1 MNYLEKI
8 SLENTIDLRS
18 IVDNYKQPAIICRS
32 NDKMPNLLSIVSA
45 NQKFCHTFKA
55 SAKSIINKSY
65 DFFYDNLD
73 FDDFP
78 EDRIEYSRLLNSIQD
93 RKECEASL
101 HLPNYNRYYKN
112 KIHIHYLPSIVY
124 DNIVFDNYHLFLY
137 TKTLVSNT
145 DVKSHSKE
153 NLQILRNLE
162 RTLRTEKLLREISN
176 LIIIDLPIQKLA
188 QKLALILLNHLK
200 CDRCIIY
207 DYEYGKQNF
216 FVESYLSDIKTIYQR
231 GNHQKTIQIIKKFV
245 DFQHNFYQK
254 FGLKDSKKSFVF
266 AIQNVWEDANFSTLV
281 DFFEE
286 YQVSAEIV
294 VNIIFNGVVVGCICV
309 HQTLQRNWLNEEIE
323 FLEIVAEQFSIALDR
338 FYSTKKIIVS
348 NIYLLDTKNKLE
360 NSLNHEKEMRKIQNE
375 FIALVSHEFKTPL
388 QVIDSARELIVRK
401 LNSNEN
407 TKQFI
412 TNYCNKIRS
421 GIQRMNSLISSTLNL
436 AKIENNKG
444 QIKLEIV
451 EFDLQKMMLEIIDK
465 NINFAQQKNINIS
478 YSISKLPCHY
488 QSDPKLIDHII
499 GNIIVNAIK
508 YSQANSEIKILTK
521 VLANSILISI
531 IDHGIGIPQSDLKNV
546 GNKFFR
552 ASNAI
557 SVSGTGIGVY
567 ITKYFINLL
576 DGKISIKS
584 QEGVG
589 TRVAIFL
596 KKHHH

>member
-1 MNYLEKI
+1 M
-8 SLENTIDLRS
+8 
-18 IVDNYKQPAIICRS
+18 
-32 NDKMPNLLSIVSA
+32 
-45 NQKFCHTFKA
+45 
-55 SAKSIINKSY
+55 
-65 DFFYDNLD
+65 
-73 FDDFP
+73 
-78 EDRIEYSRLLNSIQD
+78 
-93 RKECEASL
+93 
-101 HLPNYNRYYKN
+101 
-112 KIHIHYLPSIVY
+112 
-124 DNIVFDNYHLFLY
+124 
-137 TKTLVSNT
+137 
-145 DVKSHSKE
+145 
-153 NLQILRNLE
+153 
-162 RTLRTEKLLREISN
+162 
-176 LIIIDLPIQKLA
+176 
-188 QKLALILLNHLK
+188 NHLK
-200 CDRCIIY
+200 CDRCVIY

-231 GNHQKTIQIIKKFV
+231 ENHQKTIQTVKKFV

-254 FGLKDSKKSFVF
+254 FGLKDAKKSFVF
-266 AIQNVWEDANFSTLV
+266 SIPNVWEDANFSGLT

-294 VNIIFNGVVVGCICV
+294 VNVIFNGIAVGCICV
-309 HQTLQRNWLNEEIE
+309 HQALQRNWLNEEIE

-401 LNSNEN
+401 LNSVEN
-407 TKQFI
+407 GKQFI

-421 GIQRMNSLISSTLNL
+421 GIQRMNSLITSTLNL

-444 QIKLEIV
+444 QIKLEMLD
-451 EFDLQKMMLEIIDK
+451 FDLQKMVLEIIDK
-465 NINFAQQKNINIS
+465 NMNFAQQKNINIV
-478 YSISKLPCHY
+478 YNINKLPYNYH
-488 QSDPKLIDHII
+488 SDPKLIDHII

-508 YSQANSEIKILTK
+508 YSQANSEIKIFTK

-531 IDHGIGIPQSDLKNV
+531 IDSGIGIPKSDLKNV

-557 SVSGTGIGVY
+557 SVSGTGIGIY

-584 QEGVG
+584 QEGIG

-596 KKHHH
+596 KKHQN

>member
-8 SLENTIDLRS
+8 SLENSIDLRS
-18 IVDNYKQPAIICRS
+18 IIDNYKQPAIICRS

-45 NQKFCHTFKA
+45 NQKFCQIFKF

-78 EDRIEYSRLLNSIQD
+78 EDRIEYSRLLHSIQE
-93 RKECEASL
+93 RKECEVSL
-101 HLPNYNRYYKN
+101 HLPNYNRYHKN
-112 KIHIHYLPSIVY
+112 KIHIHYLPAIVY
-124 DNIVFDNYHLFLY
+124 DNIVFNNYHLFLY

-145 DVKSHSKE
+145 DVKSHSKA

-176 LIIIDLPIQKLA
+176 LIITNLPIQKLA

-200 CDRCIIY
+200 CDRCVIY

-231 GNHQKTIQIIKKFV
+231 ENHQNTIQIVKKFV

-254 FGLKDSKKSFVF
+254 FGLNDAKKSFVF
-266 AIQNVWEDANFSTLV
+266 SIPNVWEDANFSMLA

-294 VNIIFNGVVVGCICV
+294 VNVIFNGMVVGCICV

-338 FYSTKKIIVS
+338 FYSTKKIIIS

-360 NSLNHEKEMRKIQNE
+360 SSLNHEKEMRKIQNE

-401 LNSNEN
+401 LNSVEN

-412 TNYCNKIRS
+412 INYCNKIYS
-421 GIQRMNSLISSTLNL
+421 GIQRMNSLITSTLNL

-444 QIKLEIV
+444 QIKLEII
-451 EFDLQKMMLEIIDK
+451 EFDLQKMILEIIDK
-465 NINFAQQKNINIS
+465 NINFSQQKNINIS
-478 YSISKLPCHY
+478 YSISKLPCCY
-488 QSDPKLIDHII
+488 YSDPKLIDHII
-499 GNIIVNAIK
+499 GNIVVNAIK
-508 YSQANSEIKILTK
+508 YSPTNSEIKILTK
-521 VLANSILISI
+521 VLDNSILISI
-531 IDHGIGIPQSDLKNV
+531 IDNGIGIPKADLKNV

-552 ASNAI
+552 ASNAML
-557 SVSGTGIGVY
+557 VSGTGIGIY

-584 QEGVG
+584 QEGIG